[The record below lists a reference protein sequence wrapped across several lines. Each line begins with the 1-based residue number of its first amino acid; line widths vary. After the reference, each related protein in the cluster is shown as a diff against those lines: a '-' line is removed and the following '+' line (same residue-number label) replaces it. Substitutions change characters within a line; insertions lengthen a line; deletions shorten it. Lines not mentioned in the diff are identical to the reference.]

1 MKLTNNDIKK
11 IKEEIE
17 YRKVDLRKELI
28 EAVKEAR
35 AHGDLSE
42 NFEYHAAKREK
53 NKNESRIRYLER
65 VLKTSDVISDESKDD
80 EVGIDNTVRIYF
92 EDDEEEETIKLVT
105 TMRGDTL
112 GGKLSIESPIGKAIL
127 VHKVGDRVFVELGD
141 DGYYV
146 QIMEIINTKDEE
158 SDVIRSY

>member
-1 MKLTNNDIKK
+1 
-11 IKEEIE
+11 
-17 YRKVDLRKELI
+17 
-28 EAVKEAR
+28 
-35 AHGDLSE
+35 
-42 NFEYHAAKREK
+42 
-53 NKNESRIRYLER
+53 
-65 VLKTSDVISDESKDD
+65 
-80 EVGIDNTVRIYF
+80 
-92 EDDEEEETIKLVT
+92 
-105 TMRGDTL
+105 MRGDTL